1 MAPVSRVP
9 KCQIIRPIVVGNIAM
24 PLGDKKKPDSD
35 HTHAWTVSVRGV
47 YNEDLSYFIK
57 KVVFKLHDTYPNA
70 TRTVDQSP
78 FEVSETGWGEFDIAI
93 RIYFVSEAAE
103 KSISLFHHLKL
114 HPYGPNSEIIREQ
127 GLSVTSYQ
135 YDEIIFNEPTE
146 AMYEIL
152 TTHAQAILPLDRSPS
167 NPFSQRT
174 EQEELDRLELALR
187 KVEEMTK
194 EYKDKII
201 QLEKKNMKNATT

>member
-1 MAPVSRVP
+1 
-9 KCQIIRPIVVGNIAM
+9 M
-24 PLGDKKKPDSD
+24 PLGDRKKPDSD
-35 HTHAWTVSVRGV
+35 HTHSWTVSVRGV

-70 TRTVDQSP
+70 TRSIKKKVLSREIKIVLAIDQSP

-93 RIYFVSEAAE
+93 RIYFVPEAAE

-114 HPYGPNSEIIREQ
+114 HPYGPNSETIREQ

-135 YDEIIFNEPTE
+135 YDEIV
-146 AMYEIL
+146 
-152 TTHAQAILPLDRSPS
+152 AIIYFLSQL
-167 NPFSQRT
+167 SQRT

-201 QLEKKNMKNATT
+201 QLEKTSTKNA

>member
-1 MAPVSRVP
+1 M
-9 KCQIIRPIVVGNIAM
+9 IGI
-24 PLGDKKKPDSD
+24 
-35 HTHAWTVSVRGV
+35 
-47 YNEDLSYFIK
+47 EFDL
-57 KVVFKLHDTYPNA
+57 A
-70 TRTVDQSP
+70 VDQSP
-78 FEVSETGWGEFDIAI
+78 FEVSETGWGEFDIVI
-93 RIYFVSEAAE
+93 RIYFVPEASE
-103 KSISLFHHLKL
+103 KSICLFHHLKL
-114 HPYGPNSEIIREQ
+114 HPYGPNSEMIREQ

-152 TTHAQAILPLDRSPS
+152 TTHSRAILPLDRSPS

-201 QLEKKNMKNATT
+201 QLEKANEKI